1 MPSPS
6 LKTDARYTYEDYLT
20 WTNEARWEIIEG
32 VAYGMSPAPTTAH
45 QRISGA
51 LFSMIYNHVED
62 KGCEVFAAPFDVRL
76 GTPDIS
82 DKNWKT
88 VVQPDISV
96 ICDEKKVDDR
106 GCRGTPDWI
115 IEIISP
121 STASRDH
128 IQKRR
133 LYEKHGVKEYW
144 LVDPTY
150 RLVHIYR
157 IGKDGGY
164 SLFQVC
170 SEEEV
175 IDVNVL
181 PDFSVDLSQVFPR
194 Q

>member
-6 LKTDARYTYEDYLT
+6 LKTDARHTYGEYLT
-20 WTNEARWEIIEG
+20 WTDEDRWEIIEG
-32 VAYGMSPAPTTAH
+32 VPYCMTPAPATLH
-45 QRISGA
+45 QSISGS
-51 LFSMIYNHVED
+51 LFYLIYDNLKD
-62 KGCEVFAAPFDVRL
+62 KGCRVFSAPFDVRL

-82 DKNWKT
+82 HENWET

-96 ICDEKKVDDR
+96 ICDADKIDDR
-106 GCRGTPDWI
+106 GCKGPPDWI

-150 RLVHIYR
+150 RIVHIYR
-157 IGKDGGY
+157 LAKDEGY
-164 SLFQVC
+164 ALFQIC
-170 SEEEV
+170 SEDDVIEV
-175 IDVNVL
+175 SVL
-181 PDFSVDLSQVFPR
+181 PGFSVDLNRVFSH